1 MTINQIVRIEN
12 SIAFIFSFFI
22 YMYLNFPIWMF
33 FVFLLT
39 PDITA
44 IGYIFNKSIG
54 SKIYNF
60 GHNLILP
67 LLLAL
72 SYLYFSIDYL
82 LIIAIIWSAHIF
94 MDRLLGYGLKYR
106 DSFHKTHIPQNF

>member
-12 SIAFIFSFFI
+12 GIAFILIFFI
-22 YMYLNFPIWMF
+22 YMFLDFPTWMF
-33 FVFLLT
+33 FVFLLA

-44 IGYIFNKSIG
+44 IGYVFNKNIG

-60 GHNLILP
+60 GHNLVLP

-72 SYLYFSIDYL
+72 FYLYLSIDYL
-82 LIIAIIWSAHIF
+82 LIVAIIWSAHIF
-94 MDRLLGYGLKYR
+94 MDRLLGYGLKYK
-106 DSFHKTHIPQNF
+106 DSFNKTHIQKI